1 VCFRCER
8 ESFEEIDFLQCMAMG
23 YGDFET
29 LGTACLFVVVADF
42 SGCFVRL
49 MAVCMICPLLLLEV
63 LAWLES

>member
-1 VCFRCER
+1 
-8 ESFEEIDFLQCMAMG
+8 MAMG